1 MLRREGEVMGNA
13 ILETCENYDPER
25 LAVCMERIFAAMGG
39 LERFVRPGM
48 QVVLKPNLLSAHKPA
63 DAATTHPA
71 FVEAVAR
78 AVMKAGGNVTIL
90 DSPGGPY
97 SAAWLKRVYA
107 ATGMEAVANATGAL
121 LNYDLRVEPVL
132 LPDGML
138 LKRINL
144 LKPIV
149 DADLVINL
157 AKLKTHMMMVYTGA
171 VKNLFG
177 AVAGTEKADYHA
189 RMNDYDRFAEAICD
203 IYCAVGPA
211 ISLIDG
217 ITAMEGEGP
226 GSGVPRHLGVVI
238 AAENAFDADAL
249 ALGLINVPWQKVPI
263 MRAGERSG
271 AFQPESL
278 ETSGVEMAACTCR
291 EFDVPALALRETG
304 ARPGRSLLSRI
315 TAVARPQPVINAAL
329 CIRCGRC
336 AQACPVKTI
345 VREADGAYKVLPAN
359 CIRCFCCHELC
370 PEKAIV
376 IRRGVVSKLLLAPG
390 LSGRRKI

>member
-1 MLRREGEVMGNA
+1 MGKA
-13 ILETCENYDPER
+13 ILETCDNYDPER
-25 LAVCMERIFAAMGG
+25 LAACLDRVFSVLGG
-39 LERFVRPGM
+39 LERYVRPGM
-48 QVVLKPNLLSAHKPA
+48 NVVLKPNLLTARKPS

-78 AVMKAGGNVTIL
+78 AVMKAGGAVTII

-97 SAAWLKRVYA
+97 TAAWLKRVYA
-107 ATGMEAVANATGAL
+107 ASGMETVADAVGAK
-121 LNYDLRVEPVL
+121 LNMDLRVEEVP

-138 LKRINL
+138 LKRIHL

-189 RMNDYDRFAEAICD
+189 RMHDYDRFAEAICD
-203 IYCAVGPA
+203 IHRAAAPA
-211 ISLIDG
+211 LSLIDG

-249 ALGLINVPWQKVPI
+249 ALRLIQVPWRKVPI
-263 MRAGERSG
+263 MRAGERGGWFS
-271 AFQPESL
+271 PESL
-278 ETSGVEMAACTCR
+278 EPCGVPWESHVC
-291 EFDVPALALRETG
+291 EGFDVPSLHLRESG
-304 ARPGRSLLSRI
+304 AKPGKSVLSRI
-315 TAVARPQPVINAAL
+315 TAKARPHPEIDDAR

-336 AQACPVKTI
+336 AQACPVGTI
-345 VREADGAYKVLPAN
+345 DRKDDGTYKIRIEK

-370 PEKAIV
+370 PEKAID
-376 IRRGVVSKLLLAPG
+376 IHRGLVSRLLLS
-390 LSGRRKI
+390 SGMSGKRKP

>member
-1 MLRREGEVMGNA
+1 MAKA

-25 LAVCMERIFAAMGG
+25 LSACMGRVFSALGG

-48 QVVLKPNLLSAHKPA
+48 QVVLKPNLLAARKPA
-63 DAATTHPA
+63 DAVTTHPA

-78 AVMKAGGNVTIL
+78 AVMKAGGIVTIL

-97 SAAWLKRVYA
+97 TTAWLKRVYA
-107 ATGMEAVANATGAL
+107 ASGMEAVADATGAR
-121 LNYDLRVEPVL
+121 LNFDLRVEEVPL
-132 LPDGML
+132 EDGML
-138 LKRINL
+138 LKRVSL

-203 IYCAVGPA
+203 IHRAAGPA
-211 ISLIDG
+211 LNLIDG

-249 ALGLINVPWQKVPI
+249 ALELINVPWRKVPI

-271 AFQPESL
+271 AFDPEAL
-278 ETSGVEMAACTCR
+278 EIVGVDWTTCACK
-291 EFDVPALALRETG
+291 EFDVPALHLRETG
-304 ARPGRSLLSRI
+304 AKPGRSMLSRL
-315 TAVARPQPVINAAL
+315 AAAARPQPVIDAAR

-345 VREADGAYKVLPAN
+345 NREPDGAYRVDAAN

-370 PEKAIV
+370 PEKAIE
-376 IRRGVVSKLLLAPG
+376 IRRGLVSRVLLAPG
-390 LSGRRKI
+390 FSGRRKP